1 MINTNMQIRDI
12 IVETGQEEIKRFDNA
27 YMNWSA
33 TSGSIFGSEA
43 KAYVAGRAKAIFTKG
58 GVSPTDAISMALEE
72 YNSKKRN
79 QQDKKTVDPKT
90 NNKMTYGKD
99 EIEAEPKRKRGAQAG
114 NTNAYKGGPANPF
127 QDVDM
132 STMATSMKTGKTLGD
147 RLSGKLQGLMDIGQK
162 YRART
167 PR

>member
-1 MINTNMQIRDI
+1 MYYYYIAISL
-12 IVETGQEEIKRFDNA
+12 
-27 YMNWSA
+27 SA
-33 TSGSIFGSEA
+33 TFRTTTE
-43 KAYVAGRAKAIFTKG
+43 
-58 GVSPTDAISMALEE
+58 
-72 YNSKKRN
+72 
-79 QQDKKTVDPKT
+79 
-90 NNKMTYGKD
+90 
-99 EIEAEPKRKRGAQAG
+99 EPKRKRGAQAG

-127 QDVDM
+127 KDVDM